1 MQFKV
6 SQFYLCGVLLIQA
19 GNYWYKKKSYRAVG
33 ILLQNRAYSNYGA
46 AKTEFIKKKYEDINV
61 SMYWVNTLSFGLLIE
76 DEALNFASTVTFVY

>member
-1 MQFKV
+1 MQFKI
-6 SQFYLCGVLLIQA
+6 SKFYLYGVLLIQA

-33 ILLQNRAYSNYGA
+33 ILLQNQAYSYYSA
-46 AKTEFIKKKYEDINV
+46 AKTEKRKKYEDINV